1 MKLLTLSILACCLTL
16 GCASGMLPTPDAS
29 IQPIKVE
36 PPANL
41 TQAPQALPPLTSGEG
56 PQLEANHRAVAKA
69 YHLLATQMCNLLDF
83 LEVPRDECKQWRA
96 AAPDL

>member
-1 MKLLTLSILACCLTL
+1 MRLLTLSILACCLTL
-16 GCASGMLPTPDAS
+16 GCAGGMLPMPDAS
-29 IQPIKVE
+29 IQPVKVD

-69 YHLLATQMCNLLDF
+69 YHLLAKQMCNLLEF
-83 LEVPRDECKQWRA
+83 LEVNRDDCKPWRN
-96 AAPDL
+96 AP